1 MAEEMFKFS
10 CASETQWQNRHALHY
25 FHSISSCKGVRQG
38 VKTTL
43 GALQQRSQAKWAIR
57 PLRTIHW
64 GSWTKSIL
72 VLSQAKHRVM
82 RVQMNAGPQD
92 WLSRQFRKRNR
103 LLIFSA
109 ALIRRLAT
117 FRGYIINETS
127 APTLFSAWTNHLWAT
142 AQSHR
147 RSHFAALSG
156 AGAVTEHFYNPR
168 HQQEGKQNKTKA
180 LSTTQP
186 LKYEGPRC

>member
-1 MAEEMFKFS
+1 M
-10 CASETQWQNRHALHY
+10 
-25 FHSISSCKGVRQG
+25 QG

-64 GSWTKSIL
+64 GSWTQSIL
-72 VLSQAKHRVM
+72 VLSQAKHRVL
-82 RVQMNAGPQD
+82 RVQMNAVPQD
-92 WLSRQFRKRNR
+92 WGSRQFRKRNR

-109 ALIRRLAT
+109 SLIRRLAT

-168 HQQEGKQNKTKA
+168 HRQAGKTKQNKSPEHHTA
-180 LSTTQP
+180 